1 MKASARRVAEA
12 LDAAGVQTTVSECA
26 QSTRTAEQA
35 AAAVG
40 TTVGRIV
47 KSLVFMAGQEPLL
60 ALVSGANR
68 LDTERLAAHLGRPV
82 RRASADE
89 VRDATGFGIGGVP
102 PVGHGRPLAVVIDR
116 DLVAYDV
123 VYAAAGTPHAVF
135 PITPSDL
142 QRITGGV
149 VVDLAARSSRP

>member
-1 MKASARRVAEA
+1 MKAAARRVAEA
-12 LDAAGVQTTVSECA
+12 LAAAGVQTTVIECA

-35 AAAVG
+35 AAAMG

-82 RRASADE
+82 RRAGADE
-89 VRDATGFGIGGVP
+89 VREATGFGIGL
-102 PVGHGRPLAVVIDR
+102 VGPLICRTLGDSLLFALSR
-116 DLVAYDV
+116 RALLTLTCFRRCA
-123 VYAAAGTPHAVF
+123 
-135 PITPSDL
+135 
-142 QRITGGV
+142 
-149 VVDLAARSSRP
+149 LAALVLALGQLALEPEHLR

>member
-12 LDAAGVQTTVSECA
+12 LAAAGVQTTVIECA
-26 QSTRTAEQA
+26 RSTRTAEQA

-60 ALVSGANR
+60 ALASGANR

-82 RRASADE
+82 HRAGAAQ
-89 VRDATGFGIGGVP
+89 VREAPGLRIGGPP
-102 PVGHGRPLAVVIDR
+102 PVRPAR
-116 DLVAYDV
+116 
-123 VYAAAGTPHAVF
+123 PHAPALHRDPV
-135 PITPSDL
+135 
-142 QRITGGV
+142 
-149 VVDLAARSSRP
+149 